1 MKFFG
6 DEMLQ
11 METSNV
17 NSSEFLK
24 SMVSLHEFYT

>member
-1 MKFFG
+1 MMFFG

-11 METSNV
+11 MDTSNV

-24 SMVSLHEFYT
+24 FNGEFT